1 MGNILS
7 KHSFDKKE
15 EEFEKMWN
23 ENFQSSVKLNGYQT
37 QFGIIFSKGKSYVKC
52 TSAPL
57 LKGRL
62 SLTEKFFRN
71 HKKNFV
77 LSKKIPEQLIRII
90 RKVRSKKPLIVDE
103 NGESLYKK

>member
-37 QFGIIFSKGKSYVKC
+37 QFGIIFSKGKSYRK
-52 TSAPL
+52 SY
-57 LKGRL
+57 
-62 SLTEKFFRN
+62 EKSHVRKQWFSEQQMDDQDLDFN
-71 HKKNFV
+71 KYWSFLPTNDPCFQ
-77 LSKKIPEQLIRII
+77 PE
-90 RKVRSKKPLIVDE
+90 KAK
-103 NGESLYKK
+103 